1 MLGPLEDALTDQQ
14 EPLAPGQRQRIAM
27 VQRNGLR
34 LQRLVNTLL
43 DFSRIE
49 AGRLEAVF
57 RPTDLAALTRELA
70 SNFGSVCE
78 KAGLCLTI
86 DTPPLPERVFVDEE
100 LWEKIVLN
108 LISNACKFTH
118 EGEVRVALRA
128 EGGDAVLRISDTG
141 IGISQSDLPFIFDR
155 FRRVAGAQGRTHE
168 GTGIGLAL
176 VQELV
181 RLHQGSIEVESALNC
196 GTTFTVRVP
205 LGKTHLPQAQ
215 IGPGRDEAPAT
226 AAADAFVSEACRW
239 LPDSIEQPGEPLT
252 PFLGTGVARG
262 RVLLADDNTDMREYL
277 CRLLSPDY
285 EVTAVADGEA
295 ALAAAERLRPDLIL
309 TDVMMPRLDGFE
321 LMQRLR
327 ADPEL
332 REIPV
337 IMLSA
342 RAGEEAKVE
351 GLLMGADDYIVKP
364 FSARELLARVA
375 TNIQLAQVRM
385 QTAAV
390 LRQANVDL
398 EQRVAAE
405 VGERMKAEEAL
416 RQAQKMEAIG
426 QLTGGVAHDFNNLL
440 QVIMGSLET
449 LKHRVEEPGGLSR
462 ADILRAVDAAMRG
475 ADRAASLTQR
485 LLAFSRRQSLNPR
498 PVEVNRLVTGMS
510 ELLRRTLGET
520 IAVET
525 VLGGG
530 LWRISADP
538 NQLESAILNL
548 AVNAR
553 DAMPN
558 GGKLTIE
565 TANAFLDEAYARE
578 QQEVQPGQY
587 VMLAISDTGLGMTK
601 EVMASAFDPFFTTKE
616 PGQGTGLGLSQV
628 YGFVKQSNGH
638 VTLYSEVGS
647 GTTVRIYLPRLVGE
661 AQTEEGTLQLPPPV
675 GRESEII
682 LVVEDDE
689 AVREISSGM
698 LRQLGYAVVEA
709 QDGATALKLL
719 HSLSNVRVLFT
730 DVGLPGNLNGRQ
742 LADLAVQARPGLRV
756 LFTTGYARN
765 AIVHHGRLDPGIAL
779 LPKPFTL
786 SALAAKVREV
796 LDKARPSK

>member
-1 MLGPLEDALTDQQ
+1 
-14 EPLAPGQRQRIAM
+14 
-27 VQRNGLR
+27 
-34 LQRLVNTLL
+34 
-43 DFSRIE
+43 
-49 AGRLEAVF
+49 
-57 RPTDLAALTRELA
+57 
-70 SNFGSVCE
+70 
-78 KAGLCLTI
+78 
-86 DTPPLPERVFVDEE
+86 
-100 LWEKIVLN
+100 
-108 LISNACKFTH
+108 
-118 EGEVRVALRA
+118 
-128 EGGDAVLRISDTG
+128 
-141 IGISQSDLPFIFDR
+141 
-155 FRRVAGAQGRTHE
+155 
-168 GTGIGLAL
+168 
-176 VQELV
+176 
-181 RLHQGSIEVESALNC
+181 
-196 GTTFTVRVP
+196 
-205 LGKTHLPQAQ
+205 
-215 IGPGRDEAPAT
+215 
-226 AAADAFVSEACRW
+226 
-239 LPDSIEQPGEPLT
+239 
-252 PFLGTGVARG
+252 
-262 RVLLADDNTDMREYL
+262 
-277 CRLLSPDY
+277 
-285 EVTAVADGEA
+285 
-295 ALAAAERLRPDLIL
+295 
-309 TDVMMPRLDGFE
+309 
-321 LMQRLR
+321 
-327 ADPEL
+327 
-332 REIPV
+332 
-337 IMLSA
+337 
-342 RAGEEAKVE
+342 
-351 GLLMGADDYIVKP
+351 
-364 FSARELLARVA
+364 
-375 TNIQLAQVRM
+375 
-385 QTAAV
+385 
-390 LRQANVDL
+390 
-398 EQRVAAE
+398 
-405 VGERMKAEEAL
+405 
-416 RQAQKMEAIG
+416 
-426 QLTGGVAHDFNNLL
+426 L

-520 IAVET
+520 IVVET

-689 AVREISSGM
+689 AVREVSSGM

-765 AIVHHGRLDPGIAL
+765 AIVHSWSPRPRHRAVAETVYAVGACGEGPGGAGQGTTIEMTGSEAVL
-779 LPKPFTL
+779 SVGSPVTSGCSGADSLGSISTPRMAL
-786 SALAAKVREV
+786 SAPSATPVTVPKCRLLKPGVQSDSCGFGLGSNTLRLSAWGFFAQSNRAHEP
-796 LDKARPSK
+796 ARR